1 MKEYYETDVL
11 IIGGGIAGSAAALTL
26 SENGIKTT
34 LISKGKDFTATNTN
48 LAQGGIAALGEDE
61 NPRDF
66 IDDIIKCGDGINYKN
81 AVEQLVHNSEKLVKE
96 ILIKKIKVPFS
107 MNHGDYDLAQEGA
120 HTNRRILNVKDMT
133 GKAIQESF
141 YNYLKNRPNLKI
153 LFRHTAVDLLTF
165 PHHSLNPARIYEEP
179 KAIGAYI
186 LNQVTQK
193 VMRVFAKKVILATG
207 GISSIFLHS
216 TNPEAAIGDGI
227 AMAQRAG
234 ARMANLEYVQF
245 HPTSLFHK
253 EADSFLIS
261 EAVRGEGAKLKNIKG
276 DYFMQKYSPLGEL
289 APRDEVSRAIYAE
302 MIKRGDDYVLLDL
315 ASFAKIN
322 IKERFPTISE
332 TCLKYGIDIEKRPIP
347 VVPAA
352 HYGIGGVLCDLN
364 GRTSIKNLYAI
375 GEVATTGVHGANR
388 LASVSLLEGL
398 VWGVKAAEDIA
409 AKIDEE
415 PPPYTIAEV
424 PEWKY
429 PHPQEKLDPALVWQD
444 QVTIKYIMWNY
455 SGIVRTTKR
464 LERAKSD
471 LAYLRHRIIKFY
483 QSTEINNKIISLRD
497 SVQTALL
504 VVASALMNRVSKGAH
519 YINDRP
525 GNDAMRFLV
534 GVNINKS

>member
-1 MKEYYETDVL
+1 MNEYYETDVL
-11 IIGGGIAGSAAALTL
+11 VIGGGIAGATAALMLT
-26 SENGIKTT
+26 EQGIKTT
-34 LISKGKDFTATNTN
+34 LVCKGEDFTATNTN

-61 NPRDF
+61 NPQDF
-66 IDDIIKCGDGINYKN
+66 IDDIIKCGDGVNYSE
-81 AVEQLVHNSEKLVKE
+81 AVRQLVYDSGILVRK
-96 ILIKKIKVPFS
+96 ILIERIKVPFS
-107 MNHGDYDLAQEGA
+107 MNHGDYDLAKEGA
-120 HTNRRILNVKDMT
+120 HSNRRILNVKDMT
-133 GKAIQESF
+133 GKAIQECF
-141 YNYLKNRPNLKI
+141 YNYLKNRKNLKI
-153 LFRHTAVDLLTF
+153 LFKHTAVDLLTF

-186 LNQVTQK
+186 LNQDSQEVI
-193 VMRVFAKKVILATG
+193 RVFARKVILASG
-207 GISSIFLHS
+207 GFSSIFLHS
-216 TNPEAAIGDGI
+216 TNPEFTVGNGI
-227 AMAQRAG
+227 AMAHRAG
-234 ARMANLEYVQF
+234 ARLANLEYVQF

-261 EAVRGEGAKLKNIKG
+261 EAVRGEGAKLMNRKG
-276 DYFMQKYSPLGEL
+276 EYFMKKYSPLGDL

-302 MIKRGDDYVLLDL
+302 MIKYGDDYVLLDL
-315 ASFAKIN
+315 ASFAKIA
-322 IKERFPTISE
+322 IKERFPTIYK

-352 HYGIGGVLCDLN
+352 HYGIGGVLCDLK

-375 GEVATTGVHGANR
+375 GEVSTTGVHGANR

-398 VWGVKAAEDIA
+398 VWGVKAAEDICSA
-409 AKIDEE
+409 IDREKN
-415 PPPYTIAEV
+415 PYTIAEV

-471 LAYLRHRIIKFY
+471 LDYLRHRIINFY
-483 QSTEINNKIISLRD
+483 RKTELSDRIISLRD

-504 VVASALMNRVSKGAH
+504 VVTAALVNRVSRGAH
-519 YINDRP
+519 YIKEEE
-525 GNDAMRFLV
+525 
-534 GVNINKS
+534 I